1 MRISRFHSAIL
12 AFTFLVLV
20 GSLAFVG
27 IPTVG
32 AQTSN
37 GAVIGAVTDPSGSA
51 VAGATVTATS
61 HETGA
66 ARVTTT
72 NSDGDYRIE
81 SVLPGTYDVSASAV
95 GFDTSVEKNLVVPG
109 TSIIT
114 ANVQLKVG
122 KASEVVQVSADNSA
136 LNTDNASLEG
146 TITSLEINNLP
157 VGTLSPYELA
167 LTLPGVMPAT
177 QGGFSNGVNF
187 EVGGGRS
194 RANNFLIEGQDNND
208 AGITGQGLQPENL
221 EAVEETK
228 VLENNYT
235 AEFGHGAGSV
245 SNILFKSGSNQFHG
259 AVWERAEN
267 NSLDAIDK
275 QDHFNGVTTP
285 TKYRENL
292 PGFDIGGPVIHGKVF
307 AFGSYQWDYYR
318 SSANLAVLAIPT
330 TAGLAT
336 LNALPADPRLA
347 NLLAAWGKL
356 VGTVNPLNVQPSVPL
371 GPDPTTGF
379 DRGTVEVGTYQRN
392 LGADTNAPELDLT
405 GDYVMSQKDT
415 LRLHL
420 IRNSFMAPYDV
431 FNFNAQLSGFDTDQ
445 SGQSYNSGI
454 VETHVFNPHLVNDI
468 RASYGR
474 IGFIFG
480 LPASTTSNPLASMPT
495 LSITG
500 VNGYGIPTSVP
511 QGRFHNT
518 YQLQDTLSWT
528 HGTHFIKVGA
538 DLENVRVRD
547 AIPFIFYGSI
557 DVGDDAAATPYPGGG
572 TFTYKALGNLID
584 DLAGTEF
591 GSTVPSLTQNFG
603 SPTARPNLYAQN
615 YFAEDTWRPIST
627 LSIDYGLRYEYTGA
641 PFNTAATPYP
651 GIDVTQ
657 IACFP
662 SSTNSCNS
670 RQQPVYKSWGPRV
683 GIAYS
688 PAVFGAR
695 KTVIRSG
702 FGVFYDV
709 AYTNIIDN
717 IQATAPAAGSPT
729 VYSSTT
735 ANKNRGTGS
744 WFEQFATYIDLHK
757 SPLPTNTSD
766 PIKNRLL
773 TPMTMHWNLDV
784 EQELPW
790 ATSLSVSYVGERG
803 EHLYGNTQ
811 LNPNVNNW
819 FYGNDRVVPTRGSIV
834 MRDNSGDSE
843 YNGLWAQLDHKI
855 NHNFLFR
862 ASYTYAKSLDDS
874 SEIFTFDNESSYQF
888 SKYPTPRGT
897 TDWGPSGYDHRQRLV
912 LAYTWEPSVWHTEGA
927 MQIVG
932 NIVNRWVISGVTQF
946 QSGSPLNV
954 EDGYDTDGDGI
965 GNDRPVVSNPKA
977 PMATYAFDD
986 SWFYGASQGTLCSG
1000 PSLWYTYLPCEV
1012 VTPSSVHWIVPAI
1025 GTHPAN
1031 PVGRNT
1037 LTSPGFQEWD
1047 MNIAR
1052 EFKLYENLTM
1062 QFRGEL
1068 FNVFNHGG
1076 VAIQP
1081 ESISPSVMNSNLITG
1096 INTDAFSNNGTNTFD
1111 DPASNIVGHRHIRV
1125 LVKFSF

>member
-1 MRISRFHSAIL
+1 MRIPRFHSAML
-12 AFTFLVLV
+12 ALTLLVLV
-20 GSLAFVG
+20 GSLAFVNA
-27 IPTVG
+27 PVAV

-37 GAVIGAVTDPSGSA
+37 GTLIGAVTDTTGSA
-51 VAGATVTATS
+51 VAGANVTATS

-72 NSDGDYRIE
+72 NLDGDYRIE
-81 SVLPGTYDVSASAV
+81 SVLPGTYDVSVTAT
-95 GFDTSVEKNLVVPG
+95 GFDTSVEKNVVVPG

-114 ANVQLKVG
+114 ANVQIKVG
-122 KASEVVQVSADNSA
+122 KATEVVEVSADNSA

-187 EVGGGRS
+187 EVGGGRP

-221 EAVEETK
+221 EAVGETK

-245 SNILFKSGSNQFHG
+245 SNVIFKSGSNQFHG
-259 AVWERAEN
+259 AAWERAEN

-292 PGFDIGGPVIHGKVF
+292 PGFDIGGPIIHNKVF

-318 SSANLAVLAIPT
+318 SSANLAVLALPT
-330 TAGLAT
+330 AAGIAT
-336 LNALPADPRLA
+336 LKALPADPRLA
-347 NLLAAWGKL
+347 NLLTAWGGL
-356 VGTVNPLNVQPSVPL
+356 VGTVNPLNVQPSIPL
-371 GPDPTTGF
+371 GPDPTTGV
-379 DRGTVEVGTYQRN
+379 DRGTVAVGTYQRN

-420 IRNSFMAPYDV
+420 IRNSFLAPFDV
-431 FNFNAQLSGFDTDQ
+431 FNFNAQLPGFDTDQ

-454 VETHVFNPHLVNDI
+454 VETHVFNAHLVNDV

-480 LPASTTSNPLASMPT
+480 LPGSTTSNHLASMPT
-495 LSITG
+495 VSIAG
-500 VNGYGIPTSVP
+500 VTGYGIPTSVP

-528 HGTHFIKVGA
+528 RGTHFIKVGA

-557 DVGDDAAATPYPGGG
+557 GFADDADGTPYPGGG
-572 TFTYKALGNLID
+572 ENTFTYHGLSNLID
-584 DLAGTEF
+584 DYG
-591 GSTVPSLTQNFG
+591 GPSSDEVTQDFG

-627 LSIDYGLRYEYTGA
+627 LSIDYGVRYEYTGA

-670 RQQPVYKSWGPRV
+670 HQQPVYKSWGPRV
-683 GIAYS
+683 GVAYS
-688 PAVFGAR
+688 PEVFGAR

-709 AYTNIIDN
+709 VYTNIIDN
-717 IQATAPAAGSPT
+717 IQATAPAAAAPAI
-729 VYSSTT
+729 YSSTP
-735 ANKNRGTGS
+735 ANNNRGTAS
-744 WFEQFATYIDLHK
+744 WFEQFATLVLNK

-766 PIKNRLL
+766 PIKNNLR
-773 TPMTMHWNLDV
+773 TPMTMHWNLDI

-790 ATSLSVSYVGERG
+790 TTSLSVSYVGERG
-803 EHLYGNTQ
+803 EHLYGNTN
-811 LNPNVNNW
+811 LNPFVNDW
-819 FYGNDRVVPTRGSIV
+819 FYGSRVVPTRGSIV
-834 MRDNSGDSE
+834 MRDNSGDSK
-843 YNGLWAQLDHKI
+843 YNGLWAQVDHKI

-888 SKYPTPRGT
+888 SRYPTPRGT

-912 LAYTWEPSVWHTEGA
+912 LAYTWQPSVWHTEGG
-927 MQIVG
+927 MQILG
-932 NIVNRWVISGVTQF
+932 NIVNRWAISGITQF

-965 GNDRPVVSNPKA
+965 GNDRPVLGNPKA

-986 SWFYGASQGTLCSG
+986 SWFTGGPSGGTLCSG
-1000 PSLWYTYLPCEV
+1000 PSLWFTNNPCEV
-1012 VTPSSVHWIVPAI
+1012 VTPTSVHWIIPAI
-1025 GTHPAN
+1025 GTHPTN
-1031 PVGRNT
+1031 PVSRNT

-1047 MNIAR
+1047 MNVAR
-1052 EFKLYENLTM
+1052 EFKLYENVTM
-1062 QFRGEL
+1062 QLRGEL
-1068 FNVFNHGG
+1068 FNIFNHGG

-1081 ESISPSVMNSNLITG
+1081 TTIGPSVLNTSLISG
-1096 INTDAFSNNGTNTFD
+1096 IVTDAYSNNGTNTFD
-1111 DPASNIVGHRHIRV
+1111 DPASDIVGHRHVRIV
-1125 LVKFSF
+1125 VKFSF

>member
-1 MRISRFHSAIL
+1 MRSFRFPSAIL
-12 AFTFLVLV
+12 ALTLMVLV
-20 GSLAFVG
+20 GSLAVVFT
-27 IPTVG
+27 PAAR

-37 GAVIGAVTDPSGSA
+37 GTVIGAVTDPSGSA
-51 VAGATVTATS
+51 VVGASVTATS

-66 ARVTTT
+66 SRVTTT

-81 SVLPGTYDVSASAV
+81 SVLPGTYDVSVSAA
-95 GFDTSVEKNLVVPG
+95 GFDNSVEKNLVVPG

-114 ANVQLKVG
+114 ANIQLKVG

-146 TITSLEINNLP
+146 TISGLEINNLP
-157 VGTLSPYELA
+157 VSSLSPYELA

-187 EVGGGRS
+187 EVGGGRP

-245 SNILFKSGSNQFHG
+245 SNIIFKSGSNQFHG
-259 AVWERAEN
+259 AVWERTEN

-292 PGFDIGGPVIHGKVF
+292 PGFDIGGPLIHGKVF

-318 SSANLAVLAIPT
+318 SSANLAVLALPT
-330 TAGLAT
+330 AAGLAT
-336 LNALPADPRLA
+336 LKALPSNPRLA
-347 NLLAAWGKL
+347 NLLSAYGSL
-356 VGTVNPLNVQPSVPL
+356 VGTVNPLNLQPSIPL
-371 GPDPTTGF
+371 GPDPTTGI
-379 DRGTVEVGTYQRN
+379 DRGTVAVGTYQRN

-420 IRNSFMAPYDV
+420 IRNSFLAPYDV
-431 FNFNAQLSGFDTDQ
+431 FNFDAQLPGFDTDQ
-445 SGQSYNSGI
+445 SGSSYNSGI
-454 VETHVFNPHLVNDI
+454 VETHVFNAHLVNDV

-495 LSITG
+495 VSMSG

-528 HGTHFIKVGA
+528 RGTHFIKVGA

-557 DVGDDAAATPYPGGG
+557 GFADDADGTPYPGGG
-572 TFTYKALGNLID
+572 ENTFTYHGLSNLID
-584 DLAGTEF
+584 DYGGPGTDE
-591 GSTVPSLTQNFG
+591 VTQNFG

-627 LSIDYGLRYEYTGA
+627 LSVDYGLRYEYTGA

-651 GIDVTQ
+651 GIDPTQ

-662 SSTNSCNS
+662 SSTSSCNS

-683 GIAYS
+683 GIAYT
-688 PAVFGAR
+688 PDIFGAR

-717 IQATAPAAGSPT
+717 IQGTAPAAAAPAVFSNA
-729 VYSSTT
+729 S
-735 ANKNRGTGS
+735 ANNNRGTGS
-744 WFEQFATYIDLHK
+744 WYEQFATYIDLNK

-766 PIKNRLL
+766 PIKNKLL
-773 TPMTMHWNLDV
+773 TPMTMHWNLDI

-790 ATSLSVSYVGERG
+790 STSLSVSYVGERG

-811 LNPNVNNW
+811 LNPYVNDW
-819 FYGNDRVVPTRGSIV
+819 FYGSRTVPTRGSIV

-912 LAYTWEPSVWHTEGA
+912 LAYTWEPSLWHTEGG
-927 MQIVG
+927 MQILG
-932 NIVNRWVISGVTQF
+932 NIVNRWAISGVSQF

-965 GNDRPVVSNPKA
+965 ANDRPVLGNPKA

-986 SWFYGASQGTLCSG
+986 SWFYGVSQGTLCSG
-1000 PSLWYTYLPCEV
+1000 PSLWYTNNPCEV
-1012 VTPSSVHWIVPAI
+1012 VTPDQVHWIIPAI
-1025 GTHPAN
+1025 GTHPAS
-1031 PVGRNT
+1031 PVSRNS

-1047 MNIAR
+1047 MNFAR
-1052 EFKLYENLTM
+1052 EFKLHENLTM

-1068 FNVFNHGG
+1068 FNIFNHGG

-1081 ESISPSVMNSNLITG
+1081 VTISPSVLNTTLTTG
-1096 INTDAFSNNGTNTFD
+1096 VVNDAYSTNGTNTFD
-1111 DPASNIVGHRHIRV
+1111 DPASDIVGHRHIRL